1 MGIRSRLKR
10 LLKRDKGTRI
20 EDTPPPPRP
29 APPPKPKPKPKPI
42 VLEKPPEPATK
53 KAEPATKKA
62 EPATKKAEPPADD
75 KVARHFEK
83 ARRGVLTFVQGEGG
97 VSTLHAM
104 HSYSER
110 RYFIAHKKFSELM
123 EGLVDEGLIT
133 YDPAEGE
140 ATLTPAGADYVET

>member
-29 APPPKPKPKPKPI
+29 APPPKPPPKSTSKPKRI
-42 VLEKPPEPATK
+42 VVEKPPEPAQE
-53 KAEPATKKA
+53 KAD
-62 EPATKKAEPPADD
+62 PPADD

-83 ARRGVLTFVQGEGG
+83 ARRGVLKLVQDEGG
-97 VSTLHAM
+97 VSTLNAM
-104 HSYSER
+104 HSHSER
-110 RYFIAHKKFSELM
+110 RYFIAHKKFSDLM

-140 ATLTPAGADYVET
+140 ATLTPAGADYLKT

>member
-29 APPPKPKPKPKPI
+29 ASPPKPKPKLKPI
-42 VLEKPPEPATK
+42 VLEKPPEPAK
-53 KAEPATKKA
+53 PKAD
-62 EPATKKAEPPADD
+62 PPADD
-75 KVARHFEK
+75 KEARHFEK

-140 ATLTPAGADYVET
+140 ATLLPAGADYVKT

>member
-29 APPPKPKPKPKPI
+29 APPPPPAPKAKPI
-42 VLEKPPEPATK
+42 VVQKPPEPAETKADPATK
-53 KAEPATKKA
+53 KAEPA
-62 EPATKKAEPPADD
+62 ADD
-75 KVARHFEK
+75 KVARHFER
-83 ARRGVLTFVQGEGG
+83 ARRGVLTFVQDEGG

-104 HSYSER
+104 HSHSER

-123 EGLVDEGLIT
+123 EGLVDEGLVT

-140 ATLTPAGADYVET
+140 ATLTAAGADYLTS